1 VTRSA
6 IDEHLRPTGRDTKG
20 VRFVGVSEGDGVAQ
34 VARSV
39 ERATEIEEAVGEAV
53 SDEADVTA
61 QTAAEPPAYEADAV
75 TNRDSDQE
83 DATIVTDRPG
93 DEPAD
98 DEATTEES

>member
-1 VTRSA
+1 VG
-6 IDEHLRPTGRDTKG
+6 DET
-20 VRFVGVSEGDGVAQ
+20 
-34 VARSV
+34 
-39 ERATEIEEAVGEAV
+39 
-53 SDEADVTA
+53 DVTA
-61 QTAAEPPAYEADAV
+61 EDAAAPSVDEADAV